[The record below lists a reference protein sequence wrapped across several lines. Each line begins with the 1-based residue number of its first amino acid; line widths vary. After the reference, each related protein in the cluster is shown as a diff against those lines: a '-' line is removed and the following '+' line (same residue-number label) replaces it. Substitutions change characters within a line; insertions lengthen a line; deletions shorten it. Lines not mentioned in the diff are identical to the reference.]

1 MTMNI
6 FRQESSSLVQIF
18 KDMQEFLDGAK
29 DGVIYFSMG
38 SILKAKDMDVEK
50 VRAFADAFAE
60 LPQRV
65 VWKWEAET
73 MPGGQPKNV
82 KTGAYLPQQAILG
95 TGQIIN
101 HQK

>member
-1 MTMNI
+1 M
-6 FRQESSSLVQIF
+6 
-18 KDMQEFLDGAK
+18 KDFLDGAK

-50 VRAFADAFAE
+50 VRAFADAFAD

-95 TGQIIN
+95 TRQIN
-101 HQK
+101 NPNN

>member
-1 MTMNI
+1 L
-6 FRQESSSLVQIF
+6 FKYF

-29 DGVIYFSMG
+29 VGVIYFSMG

-65 VWKWEAET
+65 IWKWEAET

-95 TGQIIN
+95 TRPNYQSS
-101 HQK
+101 